1 MHDMRGHSGWRLVP
15 ILVSVLAV
23 ACASSGPT
31 PTLTPAAATPTT
43 TAAVRAPDTVSPA
56 ATATVAQPLPPSPQV
71 AEAVAATPASTE
83 TPLATATPRATAVPS
98 PAPVPPPTHL
108 PDTLLRSA
116 GAGLRLPDGF
126 VAEVWLE
133 DIRRPTAFAW
143 DDQDRLYIA
152 TQGGDILRVNYAVT
166 GEPPTDVV
174 AIADGIAFPLGLAFL
189 DAALYISSRGEI
201 TRLTDDD
208 GDGDLE
214 TSHTII
220 SGLPAGQHQNNGP
233 AIGPDGKLYVPIG
246 STCDACIE
254 RDERNATVM
263 RFNLDGSNPEVY
275 ARGLRNVYQLAF
287 HPQDGTL
294 WAADNGRDDHGY
306 AVPEEL
312 NLIVEGGVYGWPDC
326 WGTGGGSQCEGTI
339 SPVAD
344 LASRSSADG
353 LIFYTGEQFPEEYS
367 NNIFIT
373 LWGAGDG
380 STGRNVVRIELT
392 KQEEQYT
399 ARVSNFATGFNR
411 PLPIIVAPDGSLL
424 IGDHGA
430 DRILR
435 IRYVG
440 R

>member
-1 MHDMRGHSGWRLVP
+1 MVP
-15 ILVSVLAV
+15 L
-23 ACASSGPT
+23 PT
-31 PTLTPAAATPTT
+31 PVPRPT
-43 TAAVRAPDTVSPA
+43 
-56 ATATVAQPLPPSPQV
+56 PLPV
-71 AEAVAATPASTE
+71 
-83 TPLATATPRATAVPS
+83 
-98 PAPVPPPTHL
+98 
-108 PDTLLRSA
+108 TLLHSA
-116 GAGLRLPDGF
+116 GAGLHLPDGF
-126 VAEVWLE
+126 VGEVWL
-133 DIRRPTAFAW
+133 DGIRSPTAFAW
-143 DDQDRLYIA
+143 DGQDRLYIA
-152 TQGGDILRVNYAVT
+152 TQGGEILRVNDAVT

-174 AIADGIAFPLGLAFL
+174 VIAGGLAVPLGLAFF

-208 GDGDLE
+208 GDGDPD
-214 TSHTII
+214 TSRTII
-220 SGLPAGQHQNNGP
+220 SGLPARQHQNNGP

-254 RDERNATVM
+254 EGERSATVM
-263 RFNLDGSNPEVY
+263 RFNLDGSDPEVY

-287 HPQDGTL
+287 HPEDGTL

-312 NLIVEGGVYGWPDC
+312 NLVVEGGVYGWPDC
-326 WGTGGGSQCEGTI
+326 WGTGGGSDCEGTT
-339 SPVAD
+339 SPVAE

-353 LIFYTGEQFPEEYS
+353 LIFYTDDQFPEEYS

-373 LWGAGDG
+373 LWGAGDR

-430 DRILR
+430 GLILR
-435 IRYVG
+435 ISYVG
-440 R
+440 P